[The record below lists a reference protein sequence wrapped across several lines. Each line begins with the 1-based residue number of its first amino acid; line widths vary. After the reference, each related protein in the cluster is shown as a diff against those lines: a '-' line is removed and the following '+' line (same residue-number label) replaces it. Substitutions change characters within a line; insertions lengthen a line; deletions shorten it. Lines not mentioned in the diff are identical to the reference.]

1 MDRLKDKVALITGA
15 ARGLGAA
22 IAQRFAEEGARV
34 IINDQSAPAAAAT
47 AERLGGHWV
56 AADVSDSVAVT
67 GMFEEVARLS
77 PRLDVLVNNA
87 GISGLEGRNDADQI
101 IALRLRQAERSEE
114 HTSELQSLRHLVCR
128 L

>member
-47 AERLGGHWV
+47 AARLGGASV
-56 AADVSDSVAVT
+56 AADVCA
-67 GMFEEVARLS
+67 
-77 PRLDVLVNNA
+77 
-87 GISGLEGRNDADQI
+87 
-101 IALRLRQAERSEE
+101 
-114 HTSELQSLRHLVCR
+114 
-128 L
+128 